1 MTGNF
6 WRAKVLTVKEAIEK
20 RRSIRK
26 FKPDAV
32 PGNLLNQILEAARL
46 APSGSNRQPWRF
58 QIITEGSLKQQF
70 MKEATFGQEVL
81 ANAPV
86 IIICGS
92 EMLTFVK
99 RHKLAPPNSDYYGA
113 ETEDSEELK
122 KFIPDAN
129 MYDAIAITHMT
140 LMATAL
146 GLGTCWVQSIKPGA
160 TGRVLGWPKH
170 MTVFTALALGYPD
183 EDPPARDRSP
193 MDVLLIKEGQKLT

>member
-1 MTGNF
+1 M
-6 WRAKVLTVKEAIEK
+6 LTVKEAIEK

-26 FKPDAV
+26 FKLDPVPD
-32 PGNLLNQILEAARL
+32 GIINQVLEAARL

-58 QIITEGSLKQQF
+58 QIIKEGSLKEQF

-81 ANAPV
+81 AKAPV

-99 RHKLAPPNSDYYGA
+99 NHKLAPPNSDYYGA
-113 ETEDSEELK
+113 DTENPEELK

-129 MYDAIAITHMT
+129 MYNAIAITHMT

-160 TGRVLGWPKH
+160 AAKVLGWPRH
-170 MTVFTALALGYPD
+170 LIVFTALALGYPA
-183 EDPPARDRSP
+183 EDPSARSRFP
-193 MDVLLIKEGQKLT
+193 MDMILIKEGQTLV